1 MSKIATYKKGQFSQI
16 NLDDKNKILISI
28 GFSDIKIFKLSWL
41 GFSKETIWSSSNGRS
56 EEIIYRDKALS
67 ILVENIKECSSL
79 EKVRTFCK
87 TIKEERLL
95 DYGLL

>member
-28 GFSDIKIFKLSWL
+28 GFSDIKIFKLNWL
-41 GFSKETIWSSSNGRS
+41 GFPKETIWSSSNRRS
-56 EEIIYRDKALS
+56 EEIIYRDEALE
-67 ILVENIKECSSL
+67 ILTENVKECLSLNEVKTFCDNIKE
-79 EKVRTFCK
+79 K
-87 TIKEERLL
+87 RLL

>member
-1 MSKIATYKKGQFSQI
+1 MSEITTYKKGEFAQI

-28 GFSDIKIFKLSWL
+28 GFSNIKIFQLNWL
-41 GFSKETIWSSSNGRS
+41 GLPKATIWSSSKKRS
-56 EEIIYRDKALS
+56 EKVIYCDEALS
-67 ILVENIKECSSL
+67 VLVQNIKNCSSL
-79 EKVRTFCK
+79 KKVKSFCN